1 MSDPF
6 SSLNRISAH
15 LSYHVDRYKIISGN
29 LANIDTP
36 GYRAQELDFE
46 EEMRTSFEQ
55 GKKKVDWEINT
66 RTRVQDDEV
75 PDQDGNSVSL
85 EAQLSKKTANTIRYN
100 VLSTVLRKKL
110 GMLKY
115 AATDGNR

>member
-1 MSDPF
+1 MSDLF
-6 SSLNRISAH
+6 SSLNRISGYM
-15 LSYHVDRYKIISGN
+15 SYHVERGKIIAGN

-36 GYRAQELDFE
+36 GYRAQEIDFE
-46 EEMRTSFEQ
+46 EQVRTHFKN
-55 GKKKVDWEINT
+55 GKKQVEWEINT
-66 RTRVQDDEV
+66 RTHVQDDEI

-100 VLSTVLRKKL
+100 VLNEVLRRKI

-115 AATDGNR
+115 AATDGGR